1 MAMTVARLHKML
13 GKLIEDG
20 QGRRPVCVDKESFY
34 HPLEADGATILHVT
48 DADAK
53 TINMTDDDGGTAFNA
68 DGSER
73 LRKVFVLGGGH
84 ERS

>member
-20 QGRRPVCVDKESFY
+20 QGRRPMCVNKGSFY
-34 HPLEADGATILHVT
+34 HPLEAYGATILEVT
-48 DADAK
+48 DATPK
-53 TINMTDDDGGTAFNA
+53 TICVADDDGWTAINK
-68 DGSER
+68 DGSEK
-73 LRKVFVLGGGH
+73 LRKVVVLGGGH